1 MIRRVSNQDLPKRHG
16 IAAVEFAVC
25 LPVLVLVVF
34 ASIEACT
41 MVFLKEALTM
51 TAYEGSRIALTPGMT
66 EADVTTTCQQI
77 LTARNISDAT
87 ISEVPNNLATTPA
100 GDPIAITV
108 TAPCSSN
115 AVMPVWFYGGTSL
128 NGKAVVMKEY

>member
-1 MIRRVSNQDLPKRHG
+1 MIRRLPPSDRSTRRG

-41 MVFLKEALTM
+41 MVFLKEALTV
-51 TAYEGSRIALTPGMT
+51 TAFEGSRVALTPGMT
-66 EADVTTTCQQI
+66 SADVTTACDQI
-77 LTARNISDAT
+77 LTARNISGAT
-87 ISEVPNNLATTPA
+87 VSVIPNDLASVPA

-108 TAPCSSN
+108 SAPCSAN

-128 NGKAVVMKEY
+128 DGAAVVMKEF

>member
-1 MIRRVSNQDLPKRHG
+1 MIRRVSNRDVSTRRG

-51 TAYEGSRIALTPGMT
+51 TAYEGSRVALTPGMT
-66 EADVTTTCQQI
+66 SADVTNACQQI
-77 LTARNISDAT
+77 LTARNISSAT
-87 ISEVPNNLATTPA
+87 ISVVPNNLSTIPA

-108 TAPCSSN
+108 TAPCSAN

-128 NGKAVVMKEY
+128 NGAAVVMKEY